1 MSKSVIRAEPC
12 DDATHARKALTLAP
26 AKRNLLRHACCSYNQ
41 HFLFPHCAA
50 LYKCMASRG
59 PAMQDRDVA
68 YEIDRNIADL
78 TMVSAVLQC
87 SLVSGSW
94 AR

>member
-1 MSKSVIRAEPC
+1 MPPATKFLEKSKNIFCFLIVQPSIR
-12 DDATHARKALTLAP
+12 
-26 AKRNLLRHACCSYNQ
+26 
-41 HFLFPHCAA
+41 
-50 LYKCMASRG
+50 MASRG
-59 PAMQDRDVA
+59 TAMQDRDVA